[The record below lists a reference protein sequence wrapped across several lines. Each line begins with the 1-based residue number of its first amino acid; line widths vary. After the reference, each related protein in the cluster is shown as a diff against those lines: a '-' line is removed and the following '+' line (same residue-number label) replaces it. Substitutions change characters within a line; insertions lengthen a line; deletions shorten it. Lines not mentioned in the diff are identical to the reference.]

1 MDSLFEFA
9 NSLSNETKWH
19 GNHNDNDGNII
30 LKAGQLSMLYENGN
44 LRYISTGKREII
56 RMIYPAV
63 RIKGWLTIKPVIS
76 EEETDIHP
84 DSFRIRYFCRY
95 VTNDINFSA
104 RYTIEGNSDNSLI
117 FKMEGE
123 ALNTFEKNRIGL
135 CVLHPIEGCAGEN
148 CIITHTDENSETL
161 KFPLLISPHQPFMDI
176 KSMKWSGSGSQF
188 TLNFSGDVF
197 ETEDQRNWTDGS
209 YKTYSTPLSKPYPVA
224 IHNGEKII
232 QQLELMVERDTVS
245 EQDNKGKITVSV
257 NPDIKFD
264 LPKIGIG
271 RSSRPEPLTDNEI
284 GILSKLRFDHYRV
297 DLHLFSDEWVIIAE
311 QAANEASKLGYPL
324 EVVLFLDENALSQ
337 SEKFI
342 YWTHTRKPEIGAITI
357 FHKTDSSTPDILT
370 DKIAP
375 LLKKALPGI
384 KIGCGTNANF
394 AQLNRNRPGSIHNDY
409 ICYSIHPQEHAS
421 DNLTLTENLS
431 PQADTVESAMHFSNF
446 KEIWVSSV
454 NIQRRFNPN
463 SENYETFYTGDT
475 MPPQVDSRM
484 MSLFGA
490 CWTAGSLKY
499 LCGSGAREIT
509 YFETVGERGIFQG
522 DIPSRWPDDFKTCRG
537 MIFPLFHVFRYILK
551 SKSFNIIKSKSS
563 DSLKVEILSFSEDE
577 KFKFI
582 LINYTPEVQNVNFE
596 AISGNFTIKRLNAIS
611 FAAAASDYNWIEK
624 AHSVPVNLNEKISLD
639 PFSVSFF
646 DGVKC

>member
-1 MDSLFEFA
+1 MDSLYEFVS
-9 NSLSNETKWH
+9 SLSNDTKWH
-19 GNHNDNDGNII
+19 GNHNENDGNNI
-30 LKAGQLSMLYENGN
+30 LKAGELSMVYESGN
-44 LRYISTGKREII
+44 LRYISAGNREII

-76 EEETDIHP
+76 EEEADIHP
-84 DSFRIRYFCRY
+84 DSFRIRYLCRY
-95 VTNDINFSA
+95 VTKEINFSA

-117 FKMEGE
+117 VKMEGE
-123 ALNTFEKNRIGL
+123 ALNAIEKNRIGL

-148 CIITHTDENSETL
+148 CIITHTDDETETL

-176 KSMKWSGSGSQF
+176 KSMKWGGSGSQF

-209 YKTYSTPLSKPYPVA
+209 YKTYSTPLSIPYPVTL
-224 IHNGEKII
+224 HKGEKIS
-232 QQLELMVERDTVS
+232 QRLELKVERDTVS
-245 EQDNKGKITVSV
+245 EQENKGKITVSV

-284 GILSKLRFDHYRV
+284 GILGKLRFDHYRV
-297 DLHLFSDEWVIIAE
+297 DLHLFSHEWVIIAE
-311 QAANEASKLGYPL
+311 QAASEASKLGYPL

-342 YWTHTRKPEIGAITI
+342 YWTYTSKPEIAAITI

-375 LLKKALPGI
+375 LFKKALPDI

-394 AQLNRNRPGSIHNDY
+394 AQLNRNRHGSIHNDY
-409 ICYSIHPQEHAS
+409 VCYSIHPQEHAS

-431 PQADTVESAMHFSNF
+431 PQADTVESAVHFSNF
-446 KEIWVSSV
+446 KEIRVSSV
-454 NIQRRFNPN
+454 NIQRRYNSN
-463 SENYETFYTGDT
+463 SENYETFYSGDT
-475 MPPQVDSRM
+475 IPPQVDSRQ

-499 LCGSGAREIT
+499 LCESYARGIT

-522 DIPSRWPDDFKTCRG
+522 DFPSRWPDDFKACRG

-563 DSLKVEILSFSEDE
+563 DSLKVEILSFSEDK

-596 AISGNFTIKRLNAIS
+596 AISGNFTIIQLNAIS
-611 FAAAASDYNWIEK
+611 FATAASDYNWIEN
-624 AHSVPVNLNEKISLD
+624 ANSVPVTLNEKISLD
-639 PFSVSFF
+639 PFSVSFI
-646 DGVKC
+646 DGYKI

>member
-1 MDSLFEFA
+1 MDSLFEFVS
-9 NSLSNETKWH
+9 SLSNETKWH

-30 LKAGQLSMLYENGN
+30 LKAGQLSMIYSCGN
-44 LRYISTGKREII
+44 LRNISGGNREII

-76 EEETDIHP
+76 EEEADIHP
-84 DSFRIRYFCRY
+84 DSFRIRYLCRY
-95 VTNDINFSA
+95 VTKEINFSA
-104 RYTIEGNSDNSLI
+104 RYTIEGNRDNSLI
-117 FKMEGE
+117 FKMEGK

-148 CIITHTDENSETL
+148 CIITHTNEETENL
-161 KFPLLISPHQPFMDI
+161 KFPMLISPHQPFMDI
-176 KSMKWSGSGSQF
+176 KSMKWGGSGSQF
-188 TLNFSGDVF
+188 TMNFFGDIF

-209 YKTYSTPLSKPYPVA
+209 FKTYSTPLSRPYPVTV
-224 IHNGEKII
+224 HKGEKISQRI
-232 QQLELMVERDTVS
+232 ELIAEGNIFT
-245 EQDNKGKITVSV
+245 EKNKNSNITLSIY
-257 NPDIKFD
+257 PDIKFD

-284 GILSKLRFDHYRV
+284 GILGRLRFDHYRV
-297 DLHLFSDEWVIIAE
+297 DLHLFSDEWIIIAE
-311 QAANEASKLGYPL
+311 QAANESSKLGYPL
-324 EVVLFLDENALSQ
+324 EIVLFLDENALSQ

-342 YWTHTRKPEIGAITI
+342 FWASTKKPEIAVII
-357 FHKTDSSTPDILT
+357 LIHKTDSSTPDILT

-394 AQLNRNRPGSIHNDY
+394 AQLNRNRPLSIHNDY

-463 SENYETFYTGDT
+463 AENYETFYTGDT
-475 MPPQVDSRM
+475 IPLQVDSRL

-499 LCGSGAREIT
+499 LCGSGARGIT

-522 DIPSRWPDDFKTCRG
+522 DFPSCWPDVFKSCRG
-537 MIFPLFHVFRYILK
+537 MIFPLFHVFSFILK
-551 SKSFNIIKSKSS
+551 SKSFNIIKSESS
-563 DSLKVEILSFSEDE
+563 DSLKVDIIAFSEGDNL
-577 KFKFI
+577 KFI
-582 LINYTPEVQNVNFE
+582 LINYTPEIQNVNFE
-596 AISGNFTIKRLNAIS
+596 AISGNFKIKRLNAIS
-611 FAAAASDYNWIEK
+611 FAAAASDYNWIEQ
-624 AHSVPVNLNEKISLD
+624 AHSAPVNLNEKISLD
-639 PFSVSFF
+639 PFSVSFI
-646 DGVKC
+646 DGIKY